1 MEDSGKNKLMAR
13 GDTEMSES
21 QEKENQESLLKCVSP
36 GERLRLRDG
45 AMAHV
50 RKREWVFKGTEKD
63 GTLLL
68 MHENESYGL
77 VVKENDI
84 DWEVYQ
90 KASPAPTFS
99 SRNEG

>member
-1 MEDSGKNKLMAR
+1 
-13 GDTEMSES
+13 MSEGHE
-21 QEKENQESLLKCVSP
+21 QKNQESVLKRVAP

-50 RKREWVFKGTEKD
+50 RKREWVFKGIEKD
-63 GTLLL
+63 GALLL

-84 DWEVYQ
+84 DWETYQ
-90 KASPAPTFS
+90 KVSPTIAFPR
-99 SRNEG
+99 RNER